1 MVDSGSTLDYD
12 FSSSAISADRE
23 PETDRKMK
31 IITIRR
37 KDLKDRKTID
47 LLLKAGFMLQVAR

>member
-1 MVDSGSTLDYD
+1 
-12 FSSSAISADRE
+12 
-23 PETDRKMK
+23 MK